1 VSEYNDYQV
10 LKCLRATTEG
20 ALTVTE
26 IHHATGIGSTG
37 VRRAVKA
44 LIESDEVV
52 ALGYSSTNARCYG
65 VKRVKE

>member
-1 VSEYNDYQV
+1 VSAYNEYHV
-10 LKCLRATTEG
+10 LKCLRTSEG

-44 LIESDEVV
+44 LIESGEVV
-52 ALGYSSTNARCYG
+52 AMGSSGTGARTYG
-65 VKRVKE
+65 VKS